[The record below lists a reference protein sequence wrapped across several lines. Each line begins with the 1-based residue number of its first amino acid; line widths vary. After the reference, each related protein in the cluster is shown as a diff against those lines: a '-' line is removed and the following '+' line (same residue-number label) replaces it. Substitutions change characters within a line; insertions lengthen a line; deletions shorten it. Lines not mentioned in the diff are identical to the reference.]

1 MVGITLEKIVFNE
14 GTEIELSP
22 TDIVVFVGP
31 NNMGKSQSLRDISN
45 AISTDNGNVV
55 VKDVKIAYHATEQLE
70 AEVKRLSLSFP
81 NGHNFSYR
89 GYGYDI

>member
-1 MVGITLEKIVFNE
+1 MVGITLEKMVFNE

-45 AISTDNGNVV
+45 S
-55 VKDVKIAYHATEQLE
+55 
-70 AEVKRLSLSFP
+70 
-81 NGHNFSYR
+81 SY
-89 GYGYDI
+89 G